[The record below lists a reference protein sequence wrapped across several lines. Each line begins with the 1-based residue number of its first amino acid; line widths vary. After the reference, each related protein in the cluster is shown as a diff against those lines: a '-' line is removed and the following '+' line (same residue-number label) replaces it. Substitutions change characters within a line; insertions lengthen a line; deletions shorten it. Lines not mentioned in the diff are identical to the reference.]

1 MEEYIIE
8 SLEFEIELDKIC
20 NRSIVETDLTNLLFM
35 ESGEFIDKISDIIKK
50 LLEHIKEM
58 MVQYTDYFKIK
69 MDEYK
74 RQKVMIY
81 AKKLIESGNNDKIII
96 MPDIDSCIDEYH
108 KSVQKFQKFNI
119 KFLKKENE
127 IKLSPLQA
135 EKLVTKMTKEIE
147 KDQVELDKLMKK
159 QIKVTPKE
167 FLDKMTY
174 QEDGIQSILIDYRK
188 MIEES
193 IQIVEKYQRKIDF
206 FNDTTGRIGYPSNL
220 SEYLNNLTKY
230 VKRNADVIGLS
241 IFSNII
247 FPKIITSSLDTIIPN
262 TTNDPNT
269 KFIKQVIKTGVVGG
283 MQTLNN
289 KNKKFARYRN
299 NIY

>member
-8 SLEFEIELDKIC
+8 SLEFDIELDRIR
-20 NRSIVETDLTNLLFM
+20 NRSILETDLTNLLFM
-35 ESGEFIDKISDIIKK
+35 ESGEFIDKISDIIKN
-50 LLEHIKEM
+50 LLKRIKEM
-58 MVQYTDYFKIK
+58 MVQYTDQFKIK

-74 RQKVMIY
+74 RHKVMIY

-108 KSVQKFQKFNI
+108 KSVQKFQKVNI
-119 KFLKKENE
+119 KFLKKENT

-135 EKLVTKMTKEIE
+135 EKLVTKMIKEIE
-147 KDQVELDKLMKK
+147 KDQDQLDKLMKK

-167 FLDKMTY
+167 FLDKMSY

-220 SEYLNNLTKY
+220 SDYLNNLTKY

-247 FPKIITSSLDTIIPN
+247 FPKIMTKSLDILIPDTPDN
-262 TTNDPNT
+262 SDA
-269 KFIKQVIKTGVVGG
+269 KLAKYIVKTGIVGG
-283 MQTLNN
+283 MEQLNR
-289 KNKKFARYRN
+289 KNMKLANYRN